1 MRFLAVL
8 ASSAALLAM
17 PALAQQGN
25 PAGMTPG
32 TGPDQPNA
40 ADRNF
45 ARAAAGGGMA
55 EVEFGKLA
63 EQRAGSE
70 ALKDFGRRMVEDHG
84 KANDKLE
91 GLAKDDGIPL
101 PDKIDPEHAAMHDRL
116 AGLSGAEFDRAY
128 LAGQL
133 ADHQKTAQ
141 LLEYE
146 IGSGQDAD
154 LKSFASEALPI
165 VLQHLRMAQDIQA
178 EMAGEPR

>member
-1 MRFLAVL
+1 MRLLAIL
-8 ASSAALLAM
+8 ASSAALLTTA
-17 PALAQQGN
+17 ALAQEGN

-32 TGPDQPNA
+32 TGPDQPNT

-45 ARAAAGGGMA
+45 TRAAASGGMA

-63 EQRAGSE
+63 QQQARSE
-70 ALKDFGRRMVEDHG
+70 DVKAFGHRMVEDHG
-84 KANDKLE
+84 KANDRLK
-91 GLAKDDGIPL
+91 GLAKDDGFAL
-101 PDKIDPEHAAMHDRL
+101 PDKLDPEHAAMHDQL
-116 AGLSGAEFDRAY
+116 VSLSGAEFDRAY

-154 LKSFASEALPI
+154 LKSFASETLPV
-165 VLQHLRMAQDIQA
+165 VLQHLQMAQRIQA
-178 EMAGEPR
+178 DIAGKAK